1 MIRNLIAG
9 NVVVANDIG
18 SFGEIPDD
26 VCIKIPSVEEINAE
40 EEINCIYESIKK
52 CVEDSDFCNQ
62 LKNKAREFANE
73 NLAIEKMA
81 QSYYSYLEAD
91 SYKSVDE
98 DFLAGVRGD
107 IRNCKEDKIESIGN
121 TLTWIKEA

>member
-1 MIRNLIAG
+1 M
-9 NVVVANDIG
+9 
-18 SFGEIPDD
+18 
-26 VCIKIPSVEEINAE
+26 
-40 EEINCIYESIKK
+40 
-52 CVEDSDFCNQ
+52 EDSDFCNQ